1 MCYQTGS
8 MSIARLGLPFLWV
21 WALYMACYRADLSLS
36 GWNSGSDIV
45 VPIHFVV
52 VSGPVENNAFRGAS
66 EQ

>member
-45 VPIHFVV
+45 VPVHDVM
-52 VSGPVENNAFRGAS
+52 VSGSDENMALSGSS
-66 EQ
+66 E